1 MCFESCGKLF
11 ERFEIQL
18 TMNFRTIKIDNV
30 AYKEFNN
37 LLVYDSIKDNF
48 FGNND
53 MLSIILTK

>member
-1 MCFESCGKLF
+1 MWKIVHLII

-18 TMNFRTIKIDNV
+18 TVNFRTIKIDNV

-37 LLVYDSIKDNF
+37 LLVYDSIRDNF
-48 FGNND
+48 FESND